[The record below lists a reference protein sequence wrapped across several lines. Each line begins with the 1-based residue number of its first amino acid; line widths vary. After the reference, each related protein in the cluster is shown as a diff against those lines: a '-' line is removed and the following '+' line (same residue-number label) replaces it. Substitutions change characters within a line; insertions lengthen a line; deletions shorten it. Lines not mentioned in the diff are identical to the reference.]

1 MTPNDICRFFSLIRS
16 DLLKLHLDFNHVGNS
31 IWSLCSLRIKHLKVL
46 TLENTDI
53 CDPAVEGLAILLS
66 SVTELE
72 ELNLSSNNLMLEDFR
87 NLQSHIKIY
96 SVEKFEFKQ
105 QS

>member
-1 MTPNDICRFFSLIRS
+1 MRNAHISEMRS
-16 DLLKLHLDFNHVGNS
+16 
-31 IWSLCSLRIKHLKVL
+31 KHLKVL
-46 TLENTDI
+46 SLANTDI
-53 CDPAVEGLAILLS
+53 CGPAVEGLAILLS